1 MHPCFRPLLLT
12 CIFFFASLS
21 HAADK
26 PADRPVTLR
35 LLCSSGF
42 IGAAQ
47 AIAPDYEKGRAIH
60 LDIVKAPPAG
70 LTLADTVEQE
80 PSPEAF
86 DLVLTDRA
94 SMDRL
99 VAQRRVD
106 PATRVDL
113 GQSLIAMAVRD
124 GAQKPSIDTV
134 DDLRE
139 ALMNAESVAYA
150 NSPTGM
156 YLSHWLFPR
165 MELDQN
171 FVLKSRAISAE
182 PVGNAVARG
191 DVQLGFQQ
199 LSELKA
205 APGIDIVGLI
215 PDNVQQMVLYSGAV
229 MNNSPHPLQADALLD
244 YMKSSQGRAAIQ
256 ASGLK
261 PF

>member
-1 MHPCFRPLLLT
+1 MHPRFRPVLLTFLLL
-12 CIFFFASLS
+12 CSGLS

-35 LLCSSGF
+35 VLCSSGF
-42 IGAAQ
+42 IAAAQ
-47 AIAPDYEKGRAIH
+47 AIAPDYEKDRDIH
-60 LDIVKAPPAG
+60 LEIIKAPPAG
-70 LTLADTVEQE
+70 VTLADAFQQA
-80 PSPEAF
+80 PSPDAF

-106 PATRVDL
+106 PATRADL

-134 DDLRE
+134 DELRE

-171 FVLKSRAISAE
+171 FVLKSRAISE

-199 LSELKA
+199 LSELKTT
-205 APGIDIVGLI
+205 PGIEIVGLI

-229 MNNSPHPLQADALLD
+229 IKTSPHPMEARKLLD
-244 YMKSSQGRAAIQ
+244 YMTSSQGQAAIQ
-256 ASGLK
+256 KSGLK
-261 PF
+261 TF

>member
-1 MHPCFRPLLLT
+1 
-12 CIFFFASLS
+12 
-21 HAADK
+21 
-26 PADRPVTLR
+26 

-215 PDNVQQMVLYSGAV
+215 PDNVQQIVLYSGAV

>member
-1 MHPCFRPLLLT
+1 MHPRFRPLLLT
-12 CIFFFASLS
+12 CIVLSTGLS

-42 IGAAQ
+42 IAA
-47 AIAPDYEKGRAIH
+47 ARTLAPDYEKSRSIH
-60 LDIVKAPPAG
+60 LDIIRSPTADVT
-70 LTLADTVEQE
+70 LTDTFQPES
-80 PSPEAF
+80 SPQAF

-94 SMDRL
+94 AMDRL

-113 GQSLIAMAVRD
+113 GQSFIAMAVKD
-124 GAQKPSIDTV
+124 GAKQPRIDTV
-134 DDLRE
+134 AALRD

-150 NSPTGM
+150 NTPTGM

-165 MELDQN
+165 MALDRN
-171 FVLKSRAISAE
+171 FELKSRALSAE
-182 PVGNAVARG
+182 PVGSAVARG

-215 PDNVQQMVLYSGAV
+215 PDNVQQMVLYSGAL
-229 MNNSPHPLQADALLD
+229 MKNSPHPMQARALLD
-244 YMKSSQGRAAIQ
+244 YMKSSQGRAAIKQ
-256 ASGLK
+256 SGLE

>member
-12 CIFFFASLS
+12 CIFLNASLS
-21 HAADK
+21 QAADK

>member
-1 MHPCFRPLLLT
+1 
-12 CIFFFASLS
+12 
-21 HAADK
+21 
-26 PADRPVTLR
+26 

>member
-1 MHPCFRPLLLT
+1 
-12 CIFFFASLS
+12 
-21 HAADK
+21 
-26 PADRPVTLR
+26 
-35 LLCSSGF
+35 
-42 IGAAQ
+42 
-47 AIAPDYEKGRAIH
+47 
-60 LDIVKAPPAG
+60 
-70 LTLADTVEQE
+70 
-80 PSPEAF
+80 
-86 DLVLTDRA
+86 
-94 SMDRL
+94 MDRL

-106 PATRVDL
+106 PASRVDL

-124 GAQKPSIDTV
+124 GARKPRIDTV
-134 DDLRE
+134 DALRE

-165 MELDQN
+165 MALDQN

-191 DVQLGFQQ
+191 DAQLGFQQ

-215 PDNVQQMVLYSGAV
+215 PDNVQQMVLYSGSV
-229 MNNSPHPLQADALLD
+229 MKSSPHPMEAKMLLH
-244 YMKSSQGRAAIQ
+244 YMTSSQGRAAIQ
-256 ASGLK
+256 ESGLK

>member
-12 CIFFFASLS
+12 CIFLNASLS

-26 PADRPVTLR
+26 PADRPVILR

-215 PDNVQQMVLYSGAV
+215 PDNVQQIVLYSGAV

>member
-1 MHPCFRPLLLT
+1 MHPRFRPLLLT
-12 CIFFFASLS
+12 CILLSAGLS

-47 AIAPDYEKGRAIH
+47 TLAPDYEKSRAIH
-60 LDIVKAPPAG
+60 LDIIKAPPAG
-70 LTLADTVEQE
+70 VTLADTFQQA
-80 PSPEAF
+80 PSPDAF
-86 DLVLTDRA
+86 DLVLTDRV

-124 GAQKPSIDTV
+124 GAQQPRIDTV
-134 DDLRE
+134 DALRD
-139 ALMNAESVAYA
+139 ALINAESVAYA

-165 MELDQN
+165 MALDRN
-171 FVLKSRAISAE
+171 FVLKSKAVSAE

-191 DVQLGFQQ
+191 DAQLGFQQ
-199 LSELKA
+199 LSELKTA
-205 APGIDIVGLI
+205 QGIDIVGLI

-229 MNNSPHPLQADALLD
+229 MKNSPHPKEAESLLD
-244 YMKSSQGRAAIQ
+244 YMSSSEGRAAIGQ
-256 ASGLK
+256 SGLK
-261 PF
+261 PL

>member
-1 MHPCFRPLLLT
+1 MN
-12 CIFFFASLS
+12 ASLS

-42 IGAAQ
+42 ISAAQ

-70 LTLADTVEQE
+70 LTLVDTVEQE

>member
-1 MHPCFRPLLLT
+1 MQPCFRPVLLT
-12 CIFFFASLS
+12 CLLLCNGLS

-26 PADRPVTLR
+26 PAEGPVTLR

-42 IGAAQ
+42 FGAAQ

-60 LDIVKAPPAG
+60 LDIIKAPPG
-70 LTLADTVEQE
+70 GVTLADTFQPA
-80 PSPEAF
+80 PSPDAF
-86 DLVLTDRA
+86 DLVLTDRV

-124 GAQKPSIDTV
+124 GAQKPRIDTV
-134 DDLRE
+134 DALRE

-171 FVLKSRAISAE
+171 FVLKSRAISTE

-229 MNNSPHPLQADALLD
+229 MKGSPHPIEAKTLLD
-244 YMKSSQGRAAIQ
+244 YMTSSQGRAVIQ
-256 ASGLK
+256 ESGLQ